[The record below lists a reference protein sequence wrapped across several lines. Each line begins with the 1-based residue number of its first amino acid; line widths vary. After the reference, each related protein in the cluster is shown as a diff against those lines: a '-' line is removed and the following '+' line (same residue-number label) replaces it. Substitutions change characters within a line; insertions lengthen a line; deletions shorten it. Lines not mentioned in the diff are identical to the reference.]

1 MWFEDHKVALRSLPG
16 GLSLEKTNKQTK
28 TSEVG
33 FHSKFSLMA
42 EFEETL
48 KLFCPSLVLL

>member
-1 MWFEDHKVALRSLPG
+1 MALRSLPG
-16 GLSLEKTNKQTK
+16 GLSLEKKNKQTK